1 MGFDE
6 LKARL
11 DRLLNEQGLGGIG
24 RSQTGALHDAL
35 VDLKVGL
42 KELTDALDRTGREL
56 SAEQE
61 HLTAALRRG
70 QLAADISDAETATL
84 AREYA
89 DRHRQRIALLERKQ
103 AVQQDE
109 LAIAQQEYDTLSDR
123 YRATRRGMPDP
134 GARSTGADDA
144 GLGDLESGGEDSAG
158 ERAVDPEAASLL
170 KARLDRQ
177 QAESVVNAQLEMLK
191 RKMGKGS

>member
-1 MGFDE
+1 MGFDD

-11 DRLLNEQGLGGIG
+11 DRLLNEQGLGSIG
-24 RSQTGALHDAL
+24 RSQAGILHDAL

-42 KELTDALDRTGREL
+42 KELTDALDRTAREL

-89 DRHRQRIALLERKQ
+89 ERHRQRIALLERKQ

-109 LAIAQQEYDTLSDR
+109 LAIAEQEYETLAER
-123 YRATRRGMPDP
+123 YKAARRGAPAP
-134 GARSTGADDA
+134 GSR
-144 GLGDLESGGEDSAG
+144 SAG
-158 ERAVDPEAASLL
+158 GNDGVEGDSSSAGAAEPAVDPEEASLL

-177 QAESVVNAQLEMLK
+177 RAESVVNAQLEMLK

>member
-11 DRLLNEQGLGGIG
+11 DRLLNEQGLGGLG
-24 RSQTGALHDAL
+24 RSQAGILHDAL

-42 KELTDALDRTGREL
+42 KDMTDALGRTAREL
-56 SAEQE
+56 ATEQE

-70 QLAADISDAETATL
+70 QLADDISDSETATI

-89 DRHRQRIALLERKQ
+89 ERHRQRVALLERKQ

-109 LAIAQQEYDTLSDR
+109 LAIAQQEYDMLADR
-123 YRATRRGMPDP
+123 YRAARRGVGDP
-134 GARSTGADDA
+134 GSRSAAGDDA
-144 GLGDLESGGEDSAG
+144 LGSDPSDGPGGGAG
-158 ERAVDPEAASLL
+158 PAIDPEEANLL

-177 QAESVVNAQLEMLK
+177 RAESVVNAQLEMLK